1 MPFEGSRLAEPGSIG
16 PTFAG
21 LLFADRASAPGP
33 LADVGH
39 TLMQHGVGILSVLV
53 FEGQEIILVSKV
65 VSAYSGRT

>member
-1 MPFEGSRLAEPGSIG
+1 MQ
-16 PTFAG
+16 
-21 LLFADRASAPGP
+21 LLRELFLFVLTVRSWP

-65 VSAYSGRT
+65 VSTRSNDCQKSLRNGDT